1 MMTGDRGCSYY
12 PACQDQRVKIRLAC
26 KEATGV
32 R

>member
-12 PACQDQRVKIRLAC
+12 PACQGLEIRLAC